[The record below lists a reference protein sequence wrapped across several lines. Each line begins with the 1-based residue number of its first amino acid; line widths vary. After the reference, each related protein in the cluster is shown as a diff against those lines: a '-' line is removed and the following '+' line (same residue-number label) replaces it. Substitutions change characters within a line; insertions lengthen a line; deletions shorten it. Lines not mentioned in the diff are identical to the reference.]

1 MTTPTAADVARDA
14 QTLQEN
20 DEPDS
25 FPPEGTDEH
34 TLDPDAPELDEAQ
47 RRKATEAVIKAGY

>member
-14 QTLQEN
+14 QILQEH

-34 TLDPDAPELDEAQ
+34 ALDPDAADLDEAQ
-47 RRKATEAVIKAGY
+47 RRKATEAVIRAGY